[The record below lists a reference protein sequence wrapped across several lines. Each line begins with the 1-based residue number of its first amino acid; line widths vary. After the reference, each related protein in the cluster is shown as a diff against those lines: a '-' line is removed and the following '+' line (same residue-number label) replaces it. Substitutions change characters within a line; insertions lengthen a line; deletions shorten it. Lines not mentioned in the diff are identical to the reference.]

1 MALHHRGATGRATI
15 LRRSALSDHRPEKAE
30 WLSPEER
37 QTLSFTGVERLCGSM
52 MIFLERLNP
61 PVMVIRIHG
70 VQSSGIAR
78 ESFPFFFTA
87 PLYTKTLCIFS

>member
-1 MALHHRGATGRATI
+1 
-15 LRRSALSDHRPEKAE
+15 
-30 WLSPEER
+30 
-37 QTLSFTGVERLCGSM
+37 M

-78 ESFPFFFTA
+78 ESLPFFFTA